1 MIEVIFWIC
10 AVLVLWTY
18 GGYPLILLAK
28 ARWRRRGAERTSGR
42 PASPQALPSVSVLL
56 AVRNEA
62 HHIEERLENLVA
74 QDYPE
79 DRLEILVLCN
89 GCTDGTEKL
98 AERFAAAAS
107 RPVRPITVSDG
118 LGKAGALNRG
128 AELARGDV
136 LVFADARQRFEPDAV
151 RRLAAAFS
159 DPEIGAVSGR
169 LVIDDS
175 EVPAVSGVGT
185 YWGFETRLRMAES
198 TTGSTVGV
206 TGAIYAL
213 RRDLYSALPRG
224 LIVDDLFLPL
234 RVARAGYRVVM
245 VPEAVARDRPS
256 KDLRT
261 EFSRKI
267 RTLAGNLQLVR
278 LDPGIL
284 SPWSNPLFW
293 RFVSHK
299 LFRVFV
305 PLLFLL
311 LIPLGFGSG
320 GGIPIA
326 IASAVLAVHLVG
338 ALGLVVPGRWLAIPA
353 GLVLLHAA
361 GVTSLLMV
369 GRDARKLW

>member
-18 GGYPLILLAK
+18 GGYPLLLLAK
-28 ARWRRRGAERTSGR
+28 ARWRRRGAERTSGT
-42 PASPQALPSVSVLL
+42 PASSPSLPSVSVLL

-74 QDYPE
+74 QDYPR

-175 EVPAVSGVGT
+175 EVPAVSGVGA

-213 RRDLYSALPRG
+213 RRDLFSALPRG

-234 RVARAGYRVVM
+234 RVARAGYRVVL

-320 GGIPIA
+320 GGIPIS